1 MPGRKWTKE
10 QRAELSLAIHQWKP
24 WDHSTG
30 PRTTEGKAVAAR
42 NALKHGVQSQ
52 QINEYRK
59 MVRYSR
65 KADLFNIAAHQ
76 VMEDAREAAIHFVID
91 RMAKI
96 DTNARVTS
104 FEFLMAQSIQAE
116 KKFWKIQ
123 SRLAKI
129 ARWELYGIQ
138 KYREP

>member
-1 MPGRKWTKE
+1 MAARKWTAS
-10 QRAELSLAIHQWKP
+10 QRKAQAQAIRRSRP
-24 WDHSTG
+24 WEHSTG
-30 PRTTEGKAVAAR
+30 PRTPQGKARSAQ
-42 NALKHGVQSQ
+42 NALKHGLRSR

-76 VMEDAREAAIHFVID
+76 VMEDAREAAIQFVFD
-91 RMAKI
+91 RMANI

-104 FEFLMAQSIQAE
+104 YEFLMAQSKQAS
-116 KKFWKIQ
+116 KKYWKIQ
-123 SRLAKI
+123 TRLAKNV
-129 ARWELYGIQ
+129 RWELYGIQ